1 MPTASWGLVEVNECP
16 SCSAP
21 NVLYVN
27 SLSNRMEAVWNY
39 RNGETFNQMARCLEC
54 NLRHIVRLARS
65 SNDPTPEILENI
77 THLQENP
84 PPPYAYDN
92 PTCVMCERFILNTTD
107 SHPNFRPVSA
117 IMNNTTNERVIV
129 HDYNYCRSVCEGCG
143 NTYAGG
149 HGRYYENHTTVR
161 LTNIEG
167 NLRCQTCVSTDL
179 TERNLDLH
187 DDFGTCNNCNTY
199 EQHDNLHWFNDETYC
214 ENCYDSNVYRCDD
227 CNYLCWEGNEHECES
242 RRERSYLIHEY
253 GYKPRPEFFG
263 ANPRTRL
270 YFGLEIE
277 VENTNTDKT
286 LHDQASLVVEKL
298 GARVYLKED
307 GSLNDGFEIVTHPH
321 SLDAWQNDFQWGVFR
336 SFRESGLRAW
346 DTDTCGLHIHVSR
359 NAFGKPYDYPTTR
372 AESILSRQQHEV
384 KFMKL
389 FYDNERQICRIAGRS
404 GSSYANFRDKGHL
417 IDKVKWY
424 DGMPNMESRG
434 GRGAAINTQNENTLE
449 VRVFKGSI
457 QPHRLLSAIELVHA
471 GVEYTRDLKI
481 LGSKNMVEVGGKMR
495 STALSWLA
503 FSGYISSNVETYPH
517 LTAMMIKL
525 FDSDSANRVEAYD
538 NPTDDERF

>member
-1 MPTASWGLVEVNECP
+1 MPTASWGLVEVNECL
-16 SCSAP
+16 SC
-21 NVLYVN
+21 NGVGVLYVN
-27 SLSNRMEAVWNY
+27 SLSNIMEPVWNY
-39 RNGETFNQMARCLEC
+39 TGGSTINQMARCLSC
-54 NLRHIVRLARS
+54 NNYSLTRLTRSNETTHRTVEEISYLR
-65 SNDPTPEILENI
+65 D
-77 THLQENP
+77 NP
-84 PPPYAYDN
+84 PPEYAYDN
-92 PTCVMCERFILNTTD
+92 PTCFMCEEIILDYPDTR
-107 SHPNFRPVSA
+107 PNHRGVSA
-117 IMNNTTNERVIV
+117 IMNDTTNERVVV
-129 HDYNYCRSVCEGCG
+129 HNRVGCRSICEGCD

-149 HGRYYENHTTVR
+149 IGRYYPNRNIIQLIH
-161 LTNIEG
+161 IEG
-167 NLRCQTCVSTDL
+167 SYRCQTCVSTDL
-179 TERNLDLH
+179 AERNLDLH
-187 DDFGTCNNCNTY
+187 DDFGTCNNCNSH
-199 EQHDNLHWFNDETYC
+199 ERQDDIHWFSDETYC

-227 CNYLCWEGNEHECES
+227 CNNLCWEGNDHDCES
-242 RRERSYLIHEY
+242 RRETSYLIHEY

-321 SLDAWQNDFQWGVFR
+321 SLDAWQNDFEWGVFR
-336 SFRESGLRAW
+336 SFREAGLRAW
-346 DTDTCGLHIHVSR
+346 DTSTCGLHIHVSR

-404 GSSYANFRDKGHL
+404 GSSYANFRDKGNL

-525 FDSDSANRVEAYD
+525 FDSDSANRVESYD
-538 NPTDDERF
+538 NPTDDEERF